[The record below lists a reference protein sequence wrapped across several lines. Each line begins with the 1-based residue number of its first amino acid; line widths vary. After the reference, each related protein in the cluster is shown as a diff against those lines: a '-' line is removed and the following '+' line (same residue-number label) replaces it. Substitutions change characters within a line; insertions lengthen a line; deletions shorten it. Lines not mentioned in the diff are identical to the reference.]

1 MTGVQTCAL
10 PICFPVTIFQNTPD
24 LGVSRRGRR
33 ILDKLVASKQA
44 SPEAVQAMLNLVDPF
59 PDSALE
65 AVGWPDATGCPSVSF
80 VDREEISISAPAGT
94 TSSWNFHVTFSPYLT
109 NTNQLGALFSWL
121 SDGTISGGGTFVG
134 TRNLWNVFTWKDAD
148 PAPDPTGT
156 NPVYK
161 SAVSDSI
168 PNNSMVRV
176 CATGV
181 EAVNTSTA
189 LYRGGYQY
197 AYRTK
202 SQAHLS

>member
-10 PICFPVTIFQNTPD
+10 PICFPVTICAKHPGVVQLIALNIERKMKPFNTGLIQTGWNACITDQFQNTPD

-94 TSSWNFHVTFSPYLT
+94 TSSWNFHVTFSPYL
-109 NTNQLGALFSWL
+109 S
-121 SDGTISGGGTFVG
+121 
-134 TRNLWNVFTWKDAD
+134 
-148 PAPDPTGT
+148 
-156 NPVYK
+156 
-161 SAVSDSI
+161 
-168 PNNSMVRV
+168 
-176 CATGV
+176 
-181 EAVNTSTA
+181 
-189 LYRGGYQY
+189 
-197 AYRTK
+197 
-202 SQAHLS
+202 